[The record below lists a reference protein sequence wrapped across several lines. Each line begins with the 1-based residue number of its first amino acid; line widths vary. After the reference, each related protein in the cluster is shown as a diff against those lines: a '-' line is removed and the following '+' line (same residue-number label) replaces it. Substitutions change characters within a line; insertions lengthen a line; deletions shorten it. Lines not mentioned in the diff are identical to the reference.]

1 MKSIVRAIL
10 LLIPIG
16 LSVLFLTMPFDN
28 FIFYILFGGILL
40 YLIWLFIDNLI
51 TPFNINIKKNN
62 NQSDESQELKY
73 KDKIQSI
80 KNNRSSIED
89 LRNKGVLS
97 EEEYIEKIKI
107 IEANE
112 RENKINEYIK
122 QKSQPQVE
130 KLRDLYNANIL
141 TKQEFNLKKNQI
153 TEKYRKEIENIL
165 DNESL

>member
-16 LSVLFLTMPFDN
+16 LCVLFLTLPFDN
-28 FIFYILFGGILL
+28 FIFYILPGGILL

-51 TPFNINIKKNN
+51 TAFNINLKKNN
-62 NQSDESQELKY
+62 NKSGESQELKY
-73 KDKIQSI
+73 KDKIESI

-97 EEEYIEKIKI
+97 EEEFIEKIRI

-112 RENKINEYIK
+112 RENKIKEYIT
-122 QKSQPQVE
+122 QKSQPQIE

-141 TKQEFNLKKNQI
+141 TEQEFKLKKNQI

-165 DNESL
+165 DNERS

>member
-97 EEEYIEKIKI
+97 EEEYIEKIRI